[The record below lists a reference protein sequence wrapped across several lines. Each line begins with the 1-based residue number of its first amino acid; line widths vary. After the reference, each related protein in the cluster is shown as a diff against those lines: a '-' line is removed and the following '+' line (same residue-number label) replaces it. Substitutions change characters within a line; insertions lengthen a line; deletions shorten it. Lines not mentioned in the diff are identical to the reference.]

1 MESRQTLM
9 LKPELILR
17 YLISEDDK
25 TDTLIMCNTSDINLI
40 TTDQNIYQALCCI
53 NKEDNFNLN
62 KLKKLFE
69 VADVHSF
76 KEKFGKEKI
85 IVTDK
90 RVEELR
96 KLALGG
102 ENGTK
107 D

>member
-1 MESRQTLM
+1 M

-17 YLISEDDK
+17 YLISDHDE
-25 TDTLIMCNTSDINLI
+25 TDTLIMCNSSKYNLV

-53 NKEDNFNLN
+53 KPEDSFNMN

-76 KEKFGKEKI
+76 KEKFRKAKI
-85 IVTDK
+85 IVTEK

-102 ENGTK
+102 KNGTTK
-107 D
+107 N